1 MEDKN
6 LYIKIA
12 HWYYTLGMTQ
22 DEIAKR
28 LSFTR
33 QRVNRIIIS
42 LRDMGIVTIKVNG
55 YAQGNVAYE
64 GAIEEHFGLKRVI
77 IAESYDGESNYM
89 PSLANTASQYLEDYL
104 QPGMSI
110 GVSWG
115 ETLAATISNLSFKRR
130 SECTVVQMVGA
141 QNIDM
146 DMLKSDE
153 IARSLADKLDSVC
166 YILYAPV
173 VVDHAETKRMLMEE
187 RTIQKSYELMR
198 RCDVALFGIGQ
209 VSRESTMCKRGLL
222 KVEDIDRLRQD
233 GFIGDV
239 CVNPVTIDGRWQ
251 DCFIRDRVI
260 SANMEILKNIPNVV
274 AIAGGE
280 DKTEA
285 IIGCLASGVI
295 DTLITTDMTAERIV
309 RTLGL

>member
-33 QRVNRIIIS
+33 QRVNRIISS

-55 YAQGNVAYE
+55 YAQGNVAY
-64 GAIEEHFGLKRVI
+64 
-77 IAESYDGESNYM
+77 DGESNYL

-260 SANMEILKNIPNVV
+260 SANMDILKNIPNVV

-309 RTLGL
+309 RTLSL

>member
-33 QRVNRIIIS
+33 QRVNRIISS

-166 YILYAPV
+166 YIRASCC
-173 VVDHAETKRMLMEE
+173 R
-187 RTIQKSYELMR
+187 
-198 RCDVALFGIGQ
+198 
-209 VSRESTMCKRGLL
+209 SR
-222 KVEDIDRLRQD
+222 
-233 GFIGDV
+233 GDKE
-239 CVNPVTIDGRWQ
+239 NADGRA
-251 DCFIRDRVI
+251 DHSKV
-260 SANMEILKNIPNVV
+260 L
-274 AIAGGE
+274 
-280 DKTEA
+280 
-285 IIGCLASGVI
+285 
-295 DTLITTDMTAERIV
+295 
-309 RTLGL
+309 